1 MPRPRLLAAASVACA
16 LLAQAPAVTAQEP
29 PRRVRVAAPEGASI
43 LVHGEYPPTRSSCV
57 DPVQPVLHERYRGAV
72 EVLRA
77 SDGSLTVLGE
87 LPFEDYLKGIAE
99 VPRSWHADALK
110 AQVVAA
116 RSYAASR
123 LDPGG
128 EYDLC
133 ATDACQVYMG
143 MGVEAGAFGRRWARA
158 VEETAGEVLLFQG
171 EPAQT
176 FYSSTSNG
184 RTYSNADVWGGDP
197 LPYLPAQPE
206 EDDGESPVSR
216 WRVEVPFADLERLLR
231 ADGRWGG
238 GTIRRVRA
246 GDGGITV
253 RGRGAN
259 ARLSK
264 ADVRDALNDTARC
277 LMPDRYPTTEPDGS
291 RLPLTVPSTW
301 FRARTEGPVL
311 VLEGRGWGHG
321 IGMVQW
327 GAKGKADRGLSYEE
341 ILAHYYGGLR
351 PQTHDLPGTIRVLV
365 ATGLR
370 SVTVEPSGE
379 ARVALR
385 GVRNPPSPPLR
396 VEPTG
401 RGIRVRASAPPAPR
415 LQVEGF
421 GTRPRAE
428 AGVGLR
434 VRMTSETPV
443 RVRAEYLREDDVV
456 ATSWRSLEGG
466 EMRFRLGAPLPPG
479 PAQVR
484 LRITDGV
491 DTLLTSTRAVVVE
504 ENATVSP
511 GPSPAEPP
519 PEAAQPTTR
528 DEDGTPVV
536 PLIVGAGAALL
547 LGLVLTLGRRRG
559 LHRR

>member
-1 MPRPRLLAAASVACA
+1 MPRPRLLAAAIVACA
-16 LLAQAPAVTAQEP
+16 LLAQAPAATAQEP
-29 PRRVRVAAPEGASI
+29 LRRVRVAAPENASI
-43 LVHGEYPPTRSSCV
+43 LVHGEYPPTGSSCV
-57 DPVQPVLHERYRGAV
+57 DPFQPVLHERYRGAV

-99 VPRSWHADALK
+99 VPRSWPPEALK

-158 VEETAGEVLLFQG
+158 VEETAGEVLLHQG

-216 WRVEVPFADLERLLR
+216 WQVEVPFADLERLLR
-231 ADGRWGG
+231 ADGRWSG
-238 GTIRRVRA
+238 GTIRRVQA

-264 ADVRDALNDTARC
+264 ADLRDALNDTARC
-277 LMPDRYPTTEPDGS
+277 LMPDRYPTSEPDGS
-291 RLPLTVPSTW
+291 RLPQTVPSTW
-301 FRARTEGPVL
+301 FRARTEGSAL
-311 VLEGRGWGHG
+311 LLEGRGWGHG
-321 IGMVQW
+321 VGMVQW

-341 ILAHYYGGLR
+341 ILSFYDGGLR
-351 PQTHDLPGTIRVLV
+351 PPAHDLPGTIRVLV

-370 SVTVEPSGE
+370 SVTIEPSGE
-379 ARVALR
+379 ARVGLR
-385 GVRNPPSPPLR
+385 GVPNPPSPPLR

-401 RGIRVRASAPPAPR
+401 RGVRVRTSAPSAPR
-415 LQVEGF
+415 LRVEGF

-434 VRMTSETPV
+434 VRLASETPV
-443 RVRAEYLREDDVV
+443 RVRAEYLRGDEV
-456 ATSWRSLEGG
+456 ATTAWRSLEGG

-491 DTLLTSTRAVVVE
+491 DTLLTSTRAVMIE
-504 ENATVSP
+504 EGATA
-511 GPSPAEPP
+511 GPSASPSESP
-519 PEAAQPTTR
+519 PEASGSEPE
-528 DEDGTPVV
+528 DEGSPATV